1 MEEQQEVVVAQD
13 IDDWEQFTQESDTH
27 EQQLSIAKGE
37 SFSSGIRKMLQ
48 RPASD
53 DILPVK
59 NKDQY
64 ITFPQFD
71 SIFEIARSENI
82 TVSEFVQRDPQYAL
96 RIAENCYAN
105 WQNLLT
111 SAAITGGIDMPD
123 ENGDITR
130 YAVSKNQ
137 TKLIEVRIREASK
150 QLDLINELVLTSYNE

>member
-59 NKDQY
+59 NKDQHPLF
-64 ITFPQFD
+64 IFLAPFPIL
-71 SIFEIARSENI
+71 S
-82 TVSEFVQRDPQYAL
+82 
-96 RIAENCYAN
+96 
-105 WQNLLT
+105 LT
-111 SAAITGGIDMPD
+111 SFPC
-123 ENGDITR
+123 
-130 YAVSKNQ
+130 
-137 TKLIEVRIREASK
+137 
-150 QLDLINELVLTSYNE
+150 DLLSSHKIIYLFSP